1 MYPSRVRCIE
11 RTSKFLV
18 INNTTNFVL
27 FQENIEHLFLKGL
40 FYLPFT
46 IYTLSRR
53 KSNAVL
59 GFWSRSRPLI
69 YKENQ
74 TGLLFEHLDLLLT
87 SP

>member
-40 FYLPFT
+40 FYFPFI
-46 IYTLSRR
+46 IYTL
-53 KSNAVL
+53 N
-59 GFWSRSRPLI
+59 
-69 YKENQ
+69 
-74 TGLLFEHLDLLLT
+74 
-87 SP
+87 

>member
-1 MYPSRVRCIE
+1 MYPSRVRYIE

-27 FQENIEHLFLKGL
+27 FQENIEHLFLKSFL
-40 FYLPFT
+40 LNPFT
-46 IYTLSRR
+46 IYTHNFL
-53 KSNAVL
+53 KTNAGL